1 MPESEKQWQLH
12 DTSAGCIRHV
22 RLNYTG
28 DGFISISNVKLPETT
43 NASIDSAVGL
53 EQCRERCLA
62 NCSCTAYSNSDVSNG
77 GSGCMLWVGD
87 LIDMRQFSGG
97 GQTLY
102 YCVAGSEVPGVY
114 YFSLLDFFY

>member
-1 MPESEKQWQLH
+1 
-12 DTSAGCIRHV
+12 
-22 RLNYTG
+22 LNCTD

-53 EQCRERCLA
+53 EQCGERCLA
-62 NCSCTAYSNSDVSNG
+62 NCSCTTYSNSDVSNE

-87 LIDMRQFSGG
+87 LIERQFSGG

-102 YCVAGSEVPGVY
+102 YHVADSEVLGVY
-114 YFSLLDFFY
+114 YFFPS